1 MTEYEINLEIKDN
14 FKKVEKDIDDLNK
27 SLKDTGKEFDKAATF
42 AERYGDELQ
51 PLTARMGEAEDRL
64 YELAAAGQTTTQEYR
79 DLLETVGQ
87 YRQIQIQTD
96 MAVDAAATTLGQKL
110 GGALGGV
117 SSGFELAQG
126 AFAAFGDESKE
137 VEEALL
143 KVQSAMAIQ
152 QGLQGIRE
160 AIPSFKALGT
170 AIKST
175 SVFQG
180 LLTAATAAYTFVTT
194 AATTGLKLFR
204 IALISTG
211 IGALVV
217 GVGLLVA
224 NFDKVKAAVMGAVDR
239 FKGLSGTMKTVLSL
253 MFPFIG
259 VIRLVNAA
267 LEEMGIIDSDQDKA
281 REENAKK
288 EAKRREQ
295 ELKQLERMRAA
306 RELAFNSEQKAID
319 RLIAIRSAEG
329 KSVDALTKQ
338 KIQGSIDYQKELQKE
353 LEAGIRALESLL
365 AMTDTRTAFGRMFAE
380 GLQQN
385 IDDVKAKN
393 EEAKNSILDSENEL
407 KIADINAKKEA
418 KDRNKAAVD
427 NAKQTAQDLR
437 NLKRQIQDEEIKAIE
452 DVNQREQTQLIVT
465 AQRRIE
471 DLSLT
476 AKDKKKN
483 ADLILEIQNNLN
495 KDLDK
500 LDEAFY
506 ATQRKAQ
513 EDANNNKI
521 RLQREFDNVIEAL
534 AEQNFQ
540 NTLTEEQRE
549 IQAVNDKYFELQ
561 TLAAGNAEQL
571 AIIEQAKADELGAI
585 EKKANEKSVEEARA
599 VAAQKAAIQQQ
610 GLDTALQGVQLI
622 KGLFEKSKGVQK
634 AAVIAESAI
643 GIAKMIISNKLA
655 NAGALATP
663 QAIATSG
670 AAAVPVIALN
680 NISTGIGIAAN
691 IAATA
696 KALKSLGGGSAP
708 SAPADGGGGGGG
720 GASTTPQF
728 NTIGSSGVNQLAQ
741 LQQQPVQAYV
751 VSGDVTSAQS
761 LDRNRIQNATL

>member
-1 MTEYEINLEIKDN
+1 MAETRTINLEIKDN

-27 SLKDTGKEFDKAATF
+27 SLKDTAENNRDVSKTF
-42 AERYGDELQ
+42 EEVYGDLQ
-51 PLTARMGEAEDRL
+51 PLTTRMGEAEDRL
-64 YELAAAGQTTTQEYR
+64 YELAAAGQTTTQEYKE
-79 DLLETVGQ
+79 LLETVGQ
-87 YRQIQIQTD
+87 YRQVQIQTD
-96 MAVDAAATTLGQKL
+96 LAVDGASQTMTQKL
-110 GGALGGV
+110 GSALNGAT
-117 SSGFELAQG
+117 SAFATTQG
-126 AFAAFGDESKE
+126 AMALFGSENEALEES
-137 VEEALL
+137 LL
-143 KVQSAMAIQ
+143 KVQSALAIQ
-152 QGLQGIRE
+152 QGVQGLTTSYKELGGKTGIATKAQAAFNFVMNLNPILLIVSGITLAIAALLKFTSVLDPVIDGLKNFGDAIGLTDFAGEE
-160 AIPSFKALGT
+160 AAKNEKARLEAASELKKKLYEEEIERNKRLAEYQKQLRDATENNEKAQIALLESQSKSSIKLRRQTAERALAEAKFQKDAIT
-170 AIKST
+170 AINEQLKKLGILGDVLKANEAELLEADT
-175 SVFQG
+175 K
-180 LLTAATAAYTFVTT
+180 LLTAQAE
-194 AATTGLKLFR
+194 L
-204 IALISTG
+204 
-211 IGALVV
+211 
-217 GVGLLVA
+217 
-224 NFDKVKAAVMGAVDR
+224 NKV
-239 FKGLSGTMKTVLSL
+239 
-253 MFPFIG
+253 
-259 VIRLVNAA
+259 N
-267 LEEMGIIDSDQDKA
+267 
-281 REENAKK
+281 
-288 EAKRREQ
+288 Q
-295 ELKQLERMRAA
+295 EG
-306 RELAFNSEQKAID
+306 SE
-319 RLIAIRSAEG
+319 
-329 KSVDALTKQ
+329 
-338 KIQGSIDYQKELQKE
+338 
-353 LEAGIRALESLL
+353 
-365 AMTDTRTAFGRMFAE
+365 
-380 GLQQN
+380 
-385 IDDVKAKN
+385 KAKQ
-393 EEAKNSILDSENEL
+393 
-407 KIADINAKKEA
+407 
-418 KDRNKAAVD
+418 AAEK
-427 NAKQTAQDLR
+427 AKQAAQDAR
-437 NLKRQIQDEEIKAIE
+437 NLRRQIQDEQIKGI
-452 DVNQREQTQLIVT
+452 DDLNQKEQTQLIVS

-483 ADLILEIQNNLN
+483 AKLILEIQNNLN
-495 KDLDK
+495 KDLEK
-500 LDEAFY
+500 LDEKFY
-506 ATQRKAQ
+506 EAQRKAQ
-513 EDANNNKI
+513 EQAQKLANSNKI
-521 RLQREFDNVIEAL
+521 RLQREFDNIIEAL

-599 VAAQKAAIQQQ
+599 VAEQKAAIQQQ

-670 AAAVPVIALN
+670 AAAAPVIALN